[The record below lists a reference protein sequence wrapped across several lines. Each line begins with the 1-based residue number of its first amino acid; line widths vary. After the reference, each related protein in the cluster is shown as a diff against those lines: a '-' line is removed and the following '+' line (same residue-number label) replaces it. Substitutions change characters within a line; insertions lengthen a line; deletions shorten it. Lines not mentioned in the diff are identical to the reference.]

1 MICVMSDLAGAWRV
15 PAACLVLAFALLAAS
30 GWCVLSRATSP
41 SDGTVV
47 NVGDQAVQS
56 RSVVVQQDTGDGLFK
71 AGDEVVAINGVDIRD
86 AVAHGPGGA
95 EVHVGDRLRY
105 DLRRHGQQ
113 VEVDKTLQLYPLA
126 EAVGRNWPT
135 LLVLALIL
143 IVSAAIFT
151 ARPRDPAAQAAM
163 LCAALAFITTSG
175 STHFQLE
182 AVDLVAGGQFWRWF
196 TGEFSFMVLW
206 ASTLHMAI
214 AFPAVYDQRSYRRKV
229 AAGYAGVLVLYGLMT
244 LYALRFADDP
254 LGRLS
259 LIGSPV
265 LPVLFTYP
273 ILIVGV
279 LVFRYRTV
287 RDELDR
293 NRMTWLVWSLGG
305 GAVIYVMAFVLPQA
319 IFGHPLL
326 PIEFHTLAFLPV
338 PIGVAAAILRYR
350 ALNIEVV
357 VSRSL
362 VYGALS
368 AGTIGLYIGLVS
380 LLSLLFPPIDK
391 LWQQA
396 AAAAFVAVLIQP
408 LRFRLQSL
416 INKRLFGDRD
426 DPYRVVSTLAAR
438 LAQIRTPSEMLPAL
452 VETIGTALR
461 LPYAAIEIQGYSSE
475 DYEQAATFGEPTGE
489 VFRLPLSYQGEQV
502 GQLAVAPRT
511 PREILGRRDR
521 IVLDE
526 VARHAGAAVYTVRL
540 TRDLRRSR
548 DNVVQAREEERR
560 RLLHDLHDG
569 VGPTLAAISLGL
581 HACRKAIGPGT
592 SQGELLSTLHEE
604 LDGAIN
610 EIRRLA
616 HGLRP
621 PELDRIGL
629 VGAIRAYAGAISARA
644 DDQGVTIALDV
655 PISMPRLP
663 ATVDVAAYR
672 IVSEALTNVTRHASA
687 RSCAVRLWVDDD
699 DLHIEVVDD
708 GIGLPEQHSTG
719 VGLWS
724 MRERATE
731 LGGDCVVSAVGG
743 GGGTKVRATLPLPKE
758 GG

>member
-1 MICVMSDLAGAWRV
+1 MICLMSDLAGAWRV
-15 PAACLVLAFALLAAS
+15 PAACLVLAFTLLAAS

-47 NVGDQAVQS
+47 NVGDQAVSLNAVIIQH
-56 RSVVVQQDTGDGLFK
+56 DTSDGLFQ
-71 AGDEVVAINGVDIRD
+71 AGDEIVAIDGEPMRDAIANGVGGPAARVGDVKHYELIRDGERIGVDKVLRQYPVID
-86 AVAHGPGGA
+86 AVA
-95 EVHVGDRLRY
+95 
-105 DLRRHGQQ
+105 
-113 VEVDKTLQLYPLA
+113 
-126 EAVGRNWPT
+126 RNWPT

-151 ARPRDPAAQAAM
+151 ARPTDPAAQAA
-163 LCAALAFITTSG
+163 LTSSALAFITTSG

-182 AVDLVAGGQFWRWF
+182 AIDLVAGSQFWRWY
-196 TGEFSFMVLW
+196 TGEFGFMLLW
-206 ASTLHMAI
+206 AATLHMAI
-214 AFPAVYDQRSYRRKV
+214 AFPAVYDRRRFRRNV
-229 AAGYAGVLVLYGLMT
+229 IAGYGVAVLACGLMS
-244 LYALRFADDP
+244 LYAWQFIDDP
-254 LGRLS
+254 VAKFSVL
-259 LIGSPV
+259 GSPV
-265 LPVLFTYP
+265 LPVLYTYP
-273 ILIVGV
+273 LLIVVV
-279 LVFRYRTV
+279 LIVRYRTV

-293 NRMTWLVWSLGG
+293 NRMRWLVWSLGG
-305 GAVIYVMAFVLPQA
+305 GAVLYTLLFALPEA
-319 IFGHPLL
+319 IFGRTML
-326 PIEFHTLAFLPV
+326 PSEYHTLAFLPV

-362 VYGALS
+362 VYGTLS

-380 LLSLLFPPIDK
+380 LLSLVFPPLDE

-396 AAAAFVAVLIQP
+396 AAAACVAVLVQP
-408 LRFRLQSL
+408 LRSRLQSL
-416 INKRLFGDRD
+416 INKRLFGDRH

-438 LAQIRTPSEMLPAL
+438 LEETRTPSEMLPAL

-461 LPYAAIEIQGYSSE
+461 LPYAAIEIRGATGDHQE
-475 DYEQAATFGEPTGE
+475 PAATFGEPTGE

-521 IVLDE
+521 IVLAE
-526 VARHAGAAVYTVRL
+526 VARHAGAAVYTARL

-569 VGPTLAAISLGL
+569 VGPTLAAIALGL
-581 HACRKAIGPGT
+581 HACRKAIGTGT
-592 SQGELLSTLHEE
+592 SQGELLATLQEE

-610 EIRRLA
+610 EIRRVA

-629 VGAIRAYAGAISARA
+629 VGAIRAYASAISARA

-672 IVSEALTNVTRHASA
+672 IVSEALTNVTRHSAA

-699 DLHIEVVDD
+699 LHIEIVDD
-708 GIGLPEQHSTG
+708 GIGLPEQHGTG

-731 LGGDCVVSAVGG
+731 LGGDCVVSACSD
-743 GGGTKVRATLPLPKE
+743 GGTKVRATLPLPKE

>member
-1 MICVMSDLAGAWRV
+1 MSDLAGAWRV
-15 PAACLVLAFALLAAS
+15 PAACLVLAFTLLAAS

-47 NVGDQAVQS
+47 NVGDQAVS
-56 RSVVVQQDTGDGLFK
+56 PVAVVIQKDTTDGLFR
-71 AGDEVVAINGVDIRD
+71 AGDEVVAINGEPVRD
-86 AVAHGPGGA
+86 AVANSVGGP
-95 EVHVGDRLRY
+95 EIKVGDVARY
-105 DLRRHGQQ
+105 ELRRDGRTI
-113 VEVDKTLQLYPLA
+113 EVSKTLHQFPVGD
-126 EAVGRNWPT
+126 AVSQNWPT
-135 LLVLALIL
+135 LLVLALML
-143 IVSAAIFT
+143 IVAAGIFT
-151 ARPRDPAAQAAM
+151 ARPADPAAQAA
-163 LCAALAFITTSG
+163 LLAAALSFITSSG

-182 AVDLVAGGQFWRWF
+182 AIDLVAGGQFWRWY
-196 TGEFSFMVLW
+196 TGEFSFMLLW
-206 ASTLHMAI
+206 AATLHMAI
-214 AFPAVYDQRSYRRKV
+214 AFPTVYDARSFRRNV
-229 AAGYAGVLVLYGLMT
+229 IFGYVGALALYGLMA
-244 LYALRFADDP
+244 LYAVVFVDDP
-254 LGRLS
+254 LGRFS
-259 LIGSPV
+259 FVGSPV

-273 ILIVGV
+273 LLILAVSV
-279 LVFRYRTV
+279 YRYRTV
-287 RDELDR
+287 RDDLDR
-293 NRMTWLVWSLGG
+293 DRMRWVVWSLGG
-305 GAVIYVMAFVLPQA
+305 GALIYVLIFALPQA
-319 IFGHPLL
+319 ILGHTLL
-326 PIEFHTLAFLPV
+326 PSELHTLSFLPV

-362 VYGALS
+362 VYGLLS

-380 LLSLLFPPIDK
+380 LLSLLFPPLGE

-396 AAAAFVAVLIQP
+396 AAAACVAVLVQP
-408 LRFRLQSL
+408 LRSRLQSL
-416 INKRLFGDRD
+416 INKRLFGDRN

-438 LAQIRTPSEMLPAL
+438 LEQTRAPGEMLPAL
-452 VETIGTALR
+452 VETVGTALR
-461 LPYAAIEIQGYSSE
+461 LPYVAIELRGSGGE
-475 DYEQAATFGEPTGE
+475 NEPAAKYGEPTGDMH
-489 VFRLPLSYQGEQV
+489 RLPLSYQGAEV
-502 GQLAVAPRT
+502 GQLTVAPRT
-511 PREILGRRDR
+511 PREVLGRRDR
-521 IVLDE
+521 IVLAE
-526 VARHAGAAVYTVRL
+526 VARHAGAAVYTARL
-540 TRDLRRSR
+540 TRDLRRGR

-581 HACRKAIGPGT
+581 HACRKATGPG
-592 SQGELLSTLHEE
+592 SQGELLGTLQEE

-629 VGAIRAYAGAISARA
+629 VGAIRAYAKAISTRA
-644 DDQGVTIALDV
+644 DEEGVTIALDV

-699 DLHIEVVDD
+699 LHIEVVDD
-708 GIGLPEQHSTG
+708 GIGLPEQHTNG

-731 LGGDCVVSAVGG
+731 LGGDCVVSAGN

>member
-1 MICVMSDLAGAWRV
+1 MSDLAGAWRV

-41 SDGTVV
+41 SDGTVI
-47 NVGDQAVQS
+47 NIGDQAVSS
-56 RSVVVQQDTGDGLFK
+56 RAVVIQKTTDDGLFR
-71 AGDEVVAINGVDIRD
+71 AGDEVVSINGMPVRD
-86 AVAHGPGGA
+86 AVSTGIGGPDA
-95 EVHVGDRLRY
+95 KVGDVVRY
-105 DLRRHGQQ
+105 ELRRDGTT
-113 VEVDKTLQLYPLA
+113 VEVRKTLKLFPLSD
-126 EAVGRNWPT
+126 AVGRNWPT

-143 IVSAAIFT
+143 IVAAGAFT
-151 ARPRDPAAQAAM
+151 ARPADPAAQAA
-163 LCAALAFITTSG
+163 LLTSALSFITTSG

-182 AVDLVAGGQFWRWF
+182 ALDLVAGSQFWRWY
-196 TGEFSFMVLW
+196 TGEFSFMLLW
-206 ASTLHMAI
+206 AATLHMAI
-214 AFPAVYDQRSYRRKV
+214 AFPAVYNKNTYRKQLT
-229 AAGYAGVLVLYGLMT
+229 AGYVGAVVLYGLM
-244 LYALRFADDP
+244 ALFAWQFIDDP
-254 LGRLS
+254 LGRFS
-259 LIGSPV
+259 LLASPV
-265 LPVLFTYP
+265 LPVLYSYP
-273 ILIVGV
+273 LLIVVV
-279 LVFRYRTV
+279 LVVRYRLAQ
-287 RDELDR
+287 DELDR
-293 NRMTWLVWSLGG
+293 NRMRWVVWSLGG
-305 GAVIYVMAFVLPQA
+305 GALLYSAFFALPEA
-319 IFGHPLL
+319 FLGRTLL
-326 PIEFHTLAFLPV
+326 PSELHTLAFLPV

-380 LLSLLFPPIDK
+380 LLALLFPPLDE

-396 AAAAFVAVLIQP
+396 AAAACVAVLVQP
-408 LRFRLQSL
+408 LRSRLQTL
-416 INKRLFGDRD
+416 INKRLFGDSH
-426 DPYRVVSTLAAR
+426 DPYRVVSALAAR
-438 LAQIRTPSEMLPAL
+438 LEETRTPHETLPAL
-452 VETIGTALR
+452 VETIGNALR
-461 LPYAAIEIQGYSSE
+461 LPYVAIEIQGSAGAPNE
-475 DYEQAATFGEPTGE
+475 RVATFGEPTGE
-489 VFRLPLSYQGEQV
+489 LFRLPLSYQGEQV

-511 PREILGRRDR
+511 SREVLGRRDR
-521 IVLDE
+521 VVLAE
-526 VARHAGAAVYTVRL
+526 VARHAGAAVYTTRL

-581 HACRKAIGPGT
+581 HACRKAIGQAST
-592 SQGELLSTLHEE
+592 QGELLGTLQEE

-629 VGAIRAYAGAISARA
+629 VGAIRAYAKAISTRA
-644 DDQGVTIALDV
+644 DERGVTIRLDV

-672 IVSEALTNVTRHASA
+672 IVSEALTNVTRHAAA
-687 RSCAVRLWVDDD
+687 RSCAVRLWVDD

-708 GIGLPEQHSTG
+708 GIGLPEQPPSG

-731 LGGDCVVSAVGG
+731 LGGDCVVSAAN

>member
-1 MICVMSDLAGAWRV
+1 MIQAMSDLAGAWRV
-15 PAACLVLAFALLAAS
+15 PAVCLALAFTLLAAS

-47 NVGDQAVQS
+47 NIGDQAVQA
-56 RSVVVQQDTGDGLFK
+56 RGVVIQQTTTDNLFR
-71 AGDEVVAINGVDIRD
+71 AGDEVVAINGVNVRD
-86 AVAHGPGGA
+86 RVAHGVGGA
-95 EVHVGDRLRY
+95 PVKVGDVVHYQLQRDGGR
-105 DLRRHGQQ
+105 
-113 VEVDKTLQLYPLA
+113 VDVAKTLRLYPLA
-126 EAVGRNWPT
+126 DAVGHNWPT

-151 ARPRDPAAQAAM
+151 ARPRDPAAQAA
-163 LCAALAFITTSG
+163 LLSSALAFITTSG

-182 AVDLVAGGQFWRWF
+182 AIDLVAGGQFWRWY
-196 TGEFSFMVLW
+196 TGEFSFMLLW
-206 ASTLHMAI
+206 AATLHMAI
-214 AFPAVYDQRSYRRKV
+214 AFPAVYDRRTYRQKAV
-229 AAGYAGVLVLYGLMT
+229 AGYVGVLVLYGLMAV
-244 LYALRFADDP
+244 YALQFIDDP

-259 LIGSPV
+259 LLGSPV
-265 LPVLFTYP
+265 LPVLFSYP
-273 ILIVGV
+273 VLIVGV
-279 LVFRYRTV
+279 LIYRFRTV

-293 NRMTWLVWSLGG
+293 NRMAWLVWSLGG
-305 GAVIYVMAFVLPQA
+305 GAVIYVLFFVIPQA

-326 PIEFHTLAFLPV
+326 PNEFHTLAFLPV
-338 PIGVAAAILRYR
+338 PVGVAAAILRYR

-362 VYGALS
+362 VYGILS

-380 LLSLLFPPIDK
+380 LLSMLFPPIDK

-396 AAAAFVAVLIQP
+396 AAAAGVAVLVQP
-408 LRFRLQSL
+408 LRSRLQSL
-416 INKRLFGDRD
+416 INKRLFGDRH
-426 DPYRVVSTLAAR
+426 DPYRVVSALAAR
-438 LAQIRTPSEMLPAL
+438 LEEIRTPSEMLPAL

-461 LPYAAIEIQGYSSE
+461 LPYAAIEIRGYSGGQN
-475 DYEQAATFGEPTGE
+475 EQAATFGEPTGE
-489 VFRLPLSYQGEQV
+489 LVRLPLSYQGEPV

-511 PREILGRRDR
+511 PREILGRKDR
-521 IVLDE
+521 LVLAE

-581 HACRKAIGPGT
+581 HACRKAIGPAT
-592 SQGELLSTLHEE
+592 SQGELLGTLHEE
-604 LDGAIN
+604 LEGAIN

-629 VGAIRAYAGAISARA
+629 LGAIRAYASAISARA

-687 RSCAVRLWVDDD
+687 RSCAVRVWVDD

-708 GIGLPEQHSTG
+708 GIGLPEQHATG

-731 LGGDCVVSAVGG
+731 LGGDCVVSAGT

>member
-1 MICVMSDLAGAWRV
+1 MSDLAGAWRV
-15 PAACLVLAFALLAAS
+15 PAVCLVLVFTLLAAS

-41 SDGTVV
+41 SDGTIVST
-47 NVGDQAVQS
+47 GDKAVPA
-56 RSVVVQQDTGDGLFK
+56 RAVIIQQDTADGLFH
-71 AGDEVVAINGVDIRD
+71 AGDEIEAINGRPIRD
-86 AVAHGPGGA
+86 AIAGGPGGA
-95 EVHVGDRLRY
+95 AIRMGDVVRY
-105 DLRRHGQQ
+105 QLRRDGQQ
-113 VEVDKTLQLYPLA
+113 LDVDKALRLYPLA
-126 EAVGRNWPT
+126 NAVARNWPT

-143 IVSAAIFT
+143 IVSAGIFT
-151 ARPRDPAAQAAM
+151 ARPRDPAAQAA
-163 LCAALAFITTSG
+163 LVSSALAFITTSG

-182 AVDLVAGGQFWRWF
+182 AIDLVAGSQFWRWY
-196 TGEFSFMVLW
+196 TGEFSFMLLW
-206 ASTLHMAI
+206 AATLQLAL
-214 AFPAVYDQRSYRRKV
+214 AFPAVYDAKAFRRKV
-229 AAGYAGVLVLYGLMT
+229 AIGYAGGLLLYGLMA
-244 LYALRFADDP
+244 LYAWRFLDDP

-259 LIGSPV
+259 LLGSPA
-265 LPVLFTYP
+265 LPALYSFPV
-273 ILIVGV
+273 LIVGV
-279 LVFRYRTV
+279 LVFRYRTA

-293 NRMTWLVWSLGG
+293 NRMRWVVWSLGG
-305 GAVIYVMAFVLPQA
+305 GAVLYVLLFVLPQA
-319 IFGHPLL
+319 LTGQTVL
-326 PIEFHTLAFLPV
+326 PSEYHTLAFLPV
-338 PIGVAAAILRYR
+338 PIGVAAAVLRYR

-380 LLSLLFPPIDK
+380 LLSLMFPPIDK

-396 AAAAFVAVLIQP
+396 AAAACVAVLVQP
-408 LRFRLQSL
+408 LRSRLQSL
-416 INKRLFGDRD
+416 INKRLFGDRN

-438 LAQIRTPSEMLPAL
+438 LEQIRTPSEMLPAL

-461 LPYAAIEIQGYSSE
+461 LPYAAIEIRGYTGGYGEAPVSSSVS
-475 DYEQAATFGEPTGE
+475 FGEPTGE
-489 VFRLPLSYQGEQV
+489 LFRLPLSYQGEQV
-502 GQLAVAPRT
+502 GQLAVAART

-521 IVLDE
+521 LVLAE
-526 VARHAGAAVYTVRL
+526 VARHAGAAVYTARL

-581 HACRKAIGPGT
+581 HACRRAIEPGAQ
-592 SQGELLSTLHEE
+592 SELLASLQDE

-629 VGAIRAYAGAISARA
+629 LGAIRAYASAISARA

-672 IVSEALTNVTRHASA
+672 IVSEALTNVMRHASA
-687 RSCAVRLWVDDD
+687 RSCAVRLWVDD

-708 GIGLPEQHSTG
+708 GIGLPEQHAAG

-731 LGGDCVVSAVGG
+731 LGGDCVVSAGS

>member
-1 MICVMSDLAGAWRV
+1 MIWSMSWRV
-15 PAACLVLAFALLAAS
+15 PAVCLALAFTLLAAS

-47 NVGDQAVQS
+47 NVGDQAVQA
-56 RSVVVQQDTGDGLFK
+56 RAVTIQQDTRDGLFK
-71 AGDEVVAINGVDIRD
+71 AGDEVVAINGRNIRD
-86 AVAHGPGGA
+86 AVAHGVGGPA
-95 EVHVGDRLRY
+95 VHVGDVAHY
-105 DLRRHGQQ
+105 ELRRDGGR
-113 VEVDKTLQLYPLA
+113 VEVDKTLRLFPIA
-126 EAVGRNWPT
+126 DAVGRNWPT
-135 LLVLALIL
+135 LLVLAMIL

-151 ARPRDPAAQAAM
+151 ARPRDPAAQAA
-163 LCAALAFITTSG
+163 LLSSALAFITTSG

-182 AVDLVAGGQFWRWF
+182 ALDLVAGGQFWRWY
-196 TGEFSFMVLW
+196 TGETGFMLLW
-206 ASTLHMAI
+206 ASTLHMAL
-214 AFPAVYDQRSYRRKV
+214 AFPAVYDKHAFRRKV
-229 AAGYAGVLVLYGLMT
+229 VVGYLGALVLYGLMA
-244 LYALRFADDP
+244 LYAWQFVDDP
-254 LGRLS
+254 LGRLG
-259 LIGSPV
+259 LLGSPV

-273 ILIVGV
+273 LLIVGV
-279 LVFRYRTV
+279 LIYRFRNV
-287 RDELDR
+287 RYV
-293 NRMTWLVWSLGG
+293 LV
-305 GAVIYVMAFVLPQA
+305 FVLPQA
-319 IFGHPLL
+319 LFGHPLL
-326 PIEFHTLAFLPV
+326 PTEFHTLAFLPV
-338 PIGVAAAILRYR
+338 PVGVAAAILRYR

-380 LLSLLFPPIDK
+380 LLSMLFPPIDK

-396 AAAAFVAVLIQP
+396 AAAACVAVVVQP
-408 LRFRLQSL
+408 LRSRLQSV

-426 DPYRVVSTLAAR
+426 DPYRVVTTLATK
-438 LAQIRTPSEMLPAL
+438 LEQIRTPAEMLPAL

-461 LPYAAIEIQGYSSE
+461 LPYAAIEIQSSGI
-475 DYEQAATFGEPTGE
+475 YEQAATFGEPTGE
-489 VFRLPLSYQGEQV
+489 LFRLPLSYQGEQV

-511 PREILGRRDR
+511 PREILGRRDK
-521 IVLDE
+521 IVLAE

-581 HACRKAIGPGT
+581 HACRKAIGPAT
-592 SQGELLSTLHEE
+592 SQGELLATLQEE

-629 VGAIRAYAGAISARA
+629 VGAIRAYASAISARA

-699 DLHIEVVDD
+699 LNIEVVDD
-708 GIGLPEQHSTG
+708 GIGLPEQHATG

-731 LGGDCVVSAVGG
+731 LGGDCVVSAGS

>member
-1 MICVMSDLAGAWRV
+1 MSDLAGAWRV
-15 PAACLVLAFALLAAS
+15 PAVCLALAFTLLAAS

-47 NVGDQAVQS
+47 NLGDQAVQA
-56 RSVVVQQDTGDGLFK
+56 RAAIIQQTTPDGLFR
-71 AGDEVVAINGVDIRD
+71 AGDEVIAIDGVRIRD
-86 AVAHGPGGA
+86 AVAAGVGGRP
-95 EVHVGDRLRY
+95 VKVGDTATY
-105 DLRRHGQQ
+105 ELRRDGQD
-113 VEVDKTLQLYPLA
+113 VTVTKTLRLFPLA
-126 EAVGRNWPT
+126 DAIDRNWPT

-143 IVSAAIFT
+143 IVSAGIFT
-151 ARPRDPAAQAAM
+151 ARPGDPAAQAA
-163 LCAALAFITTSG
+163 LLSSALAFITTSG

-182 AVDLVAGGQFWRWF
+182 AIDLVAGGQFWRWY
-196 TGEFSFMVLW
+196 TGEFGFLLLW

-214 AFPAVYDQRSYRRKV
+214 AFPSVHDRRAYRRKV
-229 AAGYAGVLVLYGLMT
+229 AAGYLGALVLYGVMAG
-244 LYALRFADDP
+244 YALQFVDDP

-259 LIGSPV
+259 LLGSPV
-265 LPVLFTYP
+265 LPVLFSYP
-273 ILIVGV
+273 VIVIGV
-279 LVFRYRTV
+279 LVYRFRNV
-287 RDELDR
+287 RDDLDR
-293 NRMTWLVWSLGG
+293 NRMAWLVWSLGG
-305 GAVIYVMAFVLPQA
+305 GAVIYVVLFVLPQA

-326 PIEFHTLAFLPV
+326 PNEYHTLAFLPV

-396 AAAAFVAVLIQP
+396 AAAAGVAVLVQP
-408 LRFRLQSL
+408 LRSRLQSL
-416 INKRLFGDRD
+416 INKRLFGDRH
-426 DPYRVVSTLAAR
+426 DPYLVVATLAAR
-438 LAQIRTPSEMLPAL
+438 LEQIRTPSEMLPAL

-461 LPYAAIEIQGYSSE
+461 LPYAAIEIQGTSGGQN
-475 DYEQAATFGEPTGE
+475 EQAASFGEATGE
-489 VFRLPLSYQGEQV
+489 LVRLPLSYQGEQV
-502 GQLAVAPRT
+502 GQLAVAPRG
-511 PREILGRRDR
+511 PRETLGRRDQL
-521 IVLDE
+521 VLAE

-569 VGPTLAAISLGL
+569 VGPSLAAISLGL
-581 HACRKAIGPGT
+581 HACRKAVGPAS
-592 SQGELLSTLHEE
+592 SQGELLGTLHEE
-604 LDGAIN
+604 LEGAIN

-629 VGAIRAYAGAISARA
+629 VGAIRAYASALSARA

-672 IVSEALTNVTRHASA
+672 IVSEALTNVTRHACA
-687 RSCAVRLWVDDD
+687 RSCAVRLWVDD

-708 GIGLPEQHSTG
+708 GIGLPEQHATG

-731 LGGDCVVSAVGG
+731 LGGNCVVSADVGG
-743 GGGTKVRATLPLPKE
+743 GTTVRATLPLPKE

>member
-1 MICVMSDLAGAWRV
+1 MSDLAGAWRV

-41 SDGTVV
+41 SDGTVI
-47 NVGDQAVQS
+47 NVGDQATS
-56 RSVVVQQDTGDGLFK
+56 ASAVVIQKDTDDGLFR
-71 AGDEVVAINGVDIRD
+71 AGDEVVAINGVLVRD
-86 AVAHGPGGA
+86 AVANGIGGPA
-95 EVHVGDRLRY
+95 AKVGDAVHY
-105 DLRRHGQQ
+105 VLRRDGQT
-113 VEVDKTLQLYPLA
+113 VSVDKSLALYRVGD
-126 EAVGRNWPT
+126 AVGKNWPT

-143 IVSAAIFT
+143 IVAAGIFT
-151 ARPRDPAAQAAM
+151 ARPTDPAAQAA
-163 LCAALAFITTSG
+163 LLTAALSFITSSG

-182 AVDLVAGGQFWRWF
+182 AIDLIAGGQFWRWY
-196 TGEFSFMVLW
+196 TGEFSFLVLW
-206 ASTLHMAI
+206 AATLHMAI
-214 AFPAVYDQRSYRRKV
+214 AFPAVYNPKAFRRNVILGYVGAV
-229 AAGYAGVLVLYGLMT
+229 ALYGLMA
-244 LYALRFADDP
+244 LYAAAFVDDP

-259 LIGSPV
+259 LLGSPV
-265 LPVLFTYP
+265 LPVLFSYP
-273 ILIVGV
+273 LLILAVSV
-279 LVFRYRTV
+279 YRYRTV

-293 NRMTWLVWSLGG
+293 NRMRWVVWSLGG
-305 GAVIYVMAFVLPQA
+305 GALIYTLVFALPQA
-319 IFGHPLL
+319 IFGHTLL
-326 PIEFHTLAFLPV
+326 PSELHTLSFLPV

-380 LLSLLFPPIDK
+380 LLSLLFPPLDE

-396 AAAAFVAVLIQP
+396 AAAACVAVLVQP
-408 LRFRLQSL
+408 LRSRLQGL
-416 INKRLFGDRD
+416 INKRLFGDRH

-438 LAQIRTPSEMLPAL
+438 LEQTRAPSEMLPAL
-452 VETIGTALR
+452 VETVGTALR
-461 LPYAAIEIQGYSSE
+461 LPYVAIEIQGSGSTQN
-475 DYEQAATFGEPTGE
+475 EQAATYGDPTGE
-489 VFRLPLSYQGEQV
+489 LYRLPLAYQGEQV

-511 PREILGRRDR
+511 PREILGRRDKL
-521 IVLDE
+521 VLAE
-526 VARHAGAAVYTVRL
+526 VARHAGAAVYTARL

-581 HACRKAIGPGT
+581 HACRKAIGPG
-592 SQGELLSTLHEE
+592 SQGELLGTLQEE
-604 LDGAIN
+604 LEGAIN

-629 VGAIRAYAGAISARA
+629 VGAIRAYAKAISTRA
-644 DDQGVTIALDV
+644 DDKGVTIALDV

-663 ATVDVAAYR
+663 STVDVAAYR

-699 DLHIEVVDD
+699 LHIEIVDD
-708 GIGLPEQHSTG
+708 GIGLPEQHAGG

-731 LGGDCVVSAVGG
+731 LGGDCVVSAGS
-743 GGGTKVRATLPLPKE
+743 GGGTQVRATLPLPKE

>member
-1 MICVMSDLAGAWRV
+1 MSWRV
-15 PAACLVLAFALLAAS
+15 PAACLALAFALLAAS

-47 NVGDQAVQS
+47 NVGDQAVQA
-56 RSVVVQQDTGDGLFK
+56 RAVIIQQDSADGLFR
-71 AGDEVVAINGVDIRD
+71 AGDEVVAINGRGVRD
-86 AVAHGPGGA
+86 SIADGVGGPA
-95 EVHVGDRLRY
+95 VHVGDVMHY
-105 DLRRHGQQ
+105 SLRRDGRT
-113 VEVDKTLQLYPLA
+113 VEVDRTLKLYPIA

-151 ARPRDPAAQAAM
+151 ARPRDPAAQAA
-163 LCAALAFITTSG
+163 LLSSALAFITTSG

-182 AVDLVAGGQFWRWF
+182 ALDLVAGGQFWRWY
-196 TGEFSFMVLW
+196 TGEFGFMLLW
-206 ASTLHMAI
+206 ASTLHMAL
-214 AFPAVYDQRSYRRKV
+214 AFPAVYEKLPFRRKV
-229 AAGYAGVLVLYGLMT
+229 IAGYLGVLVLYGLMA
-244 LYALRFADDP
+244 LYAWQFVDDP
-254 LGRLS
+254 LGRLG
-259 LIGSPV
+259 LLGSPV
-265 LPVLFTYP
+265 LPVLFSYP
-273 ILIVGV
+273 LLIVGV
-279 LVFRYRTV
+279 LIYRFRNV
-287 RDELDR
+287 RDGLDR
-293 NRMTWLVWSLGG
+293 NRMSWLVWSLGG
-305 GAVIYVMAFVLPQA
+305 GAVIYVLVFVLPQA
-319 IFGHPLL
+319 ILGHTLL
-326 PIEFHTLAFLPV
+326 PSEFHTLAFLPV

-362 VYGALS
+362 VYGTLS
-368 AGTIGLYIGLVS
+368 AGTIGIYIGLVS
-380 LLSLLFPPIDK
+380 LLSMLFPPIDK

-396 AAAAFVAVLIQP
+396 AAAALVAVVVAP
-408 LRFRLQSL
+408 LHSRLQSL
-416 INKRLFGDRD
+416 INKRLFGARD
-426 DPYRVVSTLAAR
+426 DPYGVVTTLATR
-438 LAQIRTPSEMLPAL
+438 LEQIRTPSEMLPAL

-461 LPYAAIEIQGYSSE
+461 LPYVAIEIQSSGI
-475 DYEQAATFGEPTGE
+475 YEQAATFGESTGE
-489 VFRLPLSYQGEQV
+489 LFRLPLSYQGEQV

-521 IVLDE
+521 IVLAD

-581 HACRKAIGPGT
+581 QATRKAIGPAS
-592 SQGELLSTLHEE
+592 SQGELLGTLQEE

-629 VGAIRAYAGAISARA
+629 VGAIRAYASAISARA

-699 DLHIEVVDD
+699 LHIEVVDD
-708 GIGLPEQHSTG
+708 GIGLPEQPATG

-731 LGGDCVVSAVGG
+731 LGGDCVVSAGS